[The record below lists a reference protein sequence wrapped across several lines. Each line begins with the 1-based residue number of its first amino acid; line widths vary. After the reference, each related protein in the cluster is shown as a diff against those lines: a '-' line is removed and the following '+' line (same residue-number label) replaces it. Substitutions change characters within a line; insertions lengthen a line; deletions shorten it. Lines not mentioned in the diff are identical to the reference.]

1 MRNIHSGPKTSS
13 TPLTLLVGDSHLNSL
28 NLRQVEEVLG
38 RRARLI
44 APGAVRPRE
53 DRAYCSSPDWP
64 GARYPQ
70 NSLQQMVPE
79 QLGERVY
86 TNLILLAPTNDI
98 SNLRDIEGKR
108 ERERLAV
115 QSAKNTI

>member
-1 MRNIHSGPKTSS
+1 MSNHVRNMHGGLKPSS

-28 NLRQVEEVLG
+28 NLRQVEEALG

-44 APGAVRPRE
+44 TPGAARPQE

-70 NSLQQMVPE
+70 NSLQPIVPE
-79 QLGERVY
+79 QLGERKY
-86 TNLILLAPTNDI
+86 SNLIL
-98 SNLRDIEGKR
+98 
-108 ERERLAV
+108 
-115 QSAKNTI
+115 

>member
-1 MRNIHSGPKTSS
+1 MSNHIRNMHTGLQPTS

-28 NLRQVEEVLG
+28 NLRQVEEALG
-38 RRARLI
+38 QKARLI
-44 APGAVRPRE
+44 TPGAARPRE

-79 QLGERVY
+79 LLGERKY
-86 TNLILLAPTNDI
+86 KNLIMLAPSNDI
-98 SNLRDIEGKR
+98 SNLKEYQGKQ
-108 ERERLAV
+108 ERERLA
-115 QSAKNTI
+115 I